1 MGFSGSHEQSPR
13 LMDSFHYESTD
24 SDVVIGPD
32 SQLREDLADA
42 MKDCATVP
50 ISRDSGE
57 HQQQVSLISFFAVR
71 FFFHLLFQL
80 MHKMR
85 ANHLYININMS
96 SPASLTYILYG

>member
-1 MGFSGSHEQSPR
+1 
-13 LMDSFHYESTD
+13 MDSFHYESTEL
-24 SDVVIGPD
+24 DVVIGPD

-57 HQQQVSLISFFAVR
+57 HQRQVSLKFPFFAVR
-71 FFFHLLFQL
+71 FFLSFLFQL

-85 ANHLYININMS
+85 ASKTSLYINSKHVITRF
-96 SPASLTYILYG
+96 PLLIKLFG

>member
-1 MGFSGSHEQSPR
+1 MFFCVGFSGSHEQSPR

-57 HQQQVSLISFFAVR
+57 HRQQVSLISFLLR
-71 FFFHLLFQL
+71 FGFSFHYYF
-80 MHKMR
+80 
-85 ANHLYININMS
+85 N
-96 SPASLTYILYG
+96 